1 MALGEDTVTVRL
13 GPAEVALRPSLR
25 AALALARRHGSPA
38 ALASLIAGGS
48 LQAARDT
55 LQHAGGVHPDA
66 FTAFLE
72 AQPVGD
78 ALQAIRAPLLAFC
91 LLLAIPAEADG
102 TEAPTE
108 QHAEPVTWPDAFER
122 LYTIATG
129 WLGYTPADAWHATP
143 TELAIAYRGRLELLR
158 AVFGGGEEK
167 PKRPASLDDRARL
180 AFARFDVVPA

>member
-1 MALGEDTVTVRL
+1 MALGEDSVTVRL
-13 GPAEVALRPSLR
+13 GPTEVALRPSLR

-38 ALASLIAGGS
+38 ELASKIAGGS

-55 LQHAGGVHPDA
+55 LHHAGGVHPDDFA
-66 FTAFLE
+66 VFLE
-72 AQPVGD
+72 AQSVGD
-78 ALQAIRAPLLAFC
+78 ALALIRAPLLAFC

-102 TEAPTE
+102 TEQSTE

-122 LYTIATG
+122 LFAVATG
-129 WLGYTPADAWHATP
+129 WMGYTPAEAWHATP
-143 TELAIAYRGRLELLR
+143 AELAAAYKGRLELLR

-180 AFARFDVVPA
+180 AFARFNVVPA